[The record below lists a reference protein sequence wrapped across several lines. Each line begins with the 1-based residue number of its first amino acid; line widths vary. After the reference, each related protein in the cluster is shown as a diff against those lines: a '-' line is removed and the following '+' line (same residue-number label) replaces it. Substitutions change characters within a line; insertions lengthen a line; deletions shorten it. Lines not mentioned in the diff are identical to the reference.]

1 MSHEHAL
8 EDLGE
13 VPEVKGVVRLGWG
26 GEELRRDGGVDG
38 SSGLDQLGD
47 HHLGI
52 REGREP
58 RGDDR

>member
-13 VPEVKGVVRLGWG
+13 VPEIEGVVRLGWG

-38 SSGLDQLGD
+38 GSRFDQLGD

-58 RGDDR
+58 GGDDR